1 MKSHIFS
8 FLLFDFIFSISTL
21 PRKNRRRGSEEKKF
35 SLGKEGG
42 GLDFKD
48 NNLKELLLF

>member
-8 FLLFDFIFSISTL
+8 FLLFDLFDFIFSISTL
-21 PRKNRRRGSEEKKF
+21 PRKNRRRGAEEKKF

-42 GLDFKD
+42 DWI
-48 NNLKELLLF
+48 LKIII